1 MIMKIKLGTVL
12 DLNAMLKAIIDN
24 TELKIDSL
32 LKFKL
37 LGILKNI
44 EIPVNNFEAVRNEKI
59 REYGKENDE
68 GNIGISADDTESME
82 KFTNDLNEV
91 INSDV
96 EVNIQKLKAVDVFD
110 KGLPAEYLVGLYP
123 IIDSSLNTNVD
134 VTRLK
139 FLSVSDIVYNVFK
152 NNCKIL

>member
-1 MIMKIKLGTVL
+1 MKIKLGIVL
-12 DLNAMLKAIIDN
+12 ELNNMLKAIIDN

-82 KFTNDLNEV
+82 KFTNDMNEV

-110 KGLPAEYLVGLYP
+110 KGLPADYLVGLYP
-123 IIDSSLNTNVD
+123 IIEE
-134 VTRLK
+134 
-139 FLSVSDIVYNVFK
+139 
-152 NNCKIL
+152 

>member
-1 MIMKIKLGTVL
+1 MKIKLGIVL
-12 DLNAMLKAIIDN
+12 ELNNMLKAIIDN

-82 KFTNDLNEV
+82 KFTKDMNEV

-96 EVNIQKLKAVDVFD
+96 EVNIQKLKATDVFD
-110 KGLPAEYLVGLYP
+110 KGLPADYLVGLYS
-123 IIDSSLNTNVD
+123 IIEE
-134 VTRLK
+134 
-139 FLSVSDIVYNVFK
+139 
-152 NNCKIL
+152 

>member
-1 MIMKIKLGTVL
+1 MTIKLSTIL
-12 DLNAMLKAIIDN
+12 ELNNMLKAIIDN

-68 GNIGISADDTESME
+68 GNIGISVDDTESME

-96 EVNIQKLKAVDVFD
+96 EVNIQKLKATDVFD
-110 KGLPAEYLVGLYP
+110 KGLPAEYLVGLYS
-123 IIDSSLNTNVD
+123 IIEE
-134 VTRLK
+134 
-139 FLSVSDIVYNVFK
+139 
-152 NNCKIL
+152 

>member
-1 MIMKIKLGTVL
+1 MTIKLGTVL

-82 KFTNDLNEV
+82 KFTKDMNEV

-110 KGLPAEYLVGLYP
+110 KGLPAEYLVGLYS
-123 IIDSSLNTNVD
+123 IIEE
-134 VTRLK
+134 
-139 FLSVSDIVYNVFK
+139 
-152 NNCKIL
+152 

>member
-1 MIMKIKLGTVL
+1 MEIKLSTIL
-12 DLNAMLKAIIDN
+12 ELNNMLKAIIDN

-44 EIPVNNFEAVRNEKI
+44 EIRVNNFEAVRKEKI

-68 GNIGISADDTESME
+68 RNIGISADDTESME
-82 KFTNDLNEV
+82 KFTNDMNEV

-110 KGLPAEYLVGLYP
+110 KGLPADYLVGLYP
-123 IIDSSLNTNVD
+123 IIEE
-134 VTRLK
+134 
-139 FLSVSDIVYNVFK
+139 
-152 NNCKIL
+152 

>member
-1 MIMKIKLGTVL
+1 MKIKLGTVL

-44 EIPVNNFEAVRNEKI
+44 EIPVNNFEVVRNEKI

-82 KFTNDLNEV
+82 KFTNDMNEV

-123 IIDSSLNTNVD
+123 IIEE
-134 VTRLK
+134 
-139 FLSVSDIVYNVFK
+139 
-152 NNCKIL
+152 

>member
-1 MIMKIKLGTVL
+1 MKIKLGTVL

-68 GNIGISADDTESME
+68 GNIGISADDKESME
-82 KFTNDLNEV
+82 KFINDMNEV

-110 KGLPAEYLVGLYP
+110 KGLPADYLVGLYS
-123 IIDSSLNTNVD
+123 IIEE
-134 VTRLK
+134 
-139 FLSVSDIVYNVFK
+139 
-152 NNCKIL
+152 

>member
-1 MIMKIKLGTVL
+1 MKIKLGTVL

-44 EIPVNNFEAVRNEKI
+44 EIPVNNFEAIRNEKI

-82 KFTNDLNEV
+82 KFTNDMNEV

-96 EVNIQKLKAVDVFD
+96 EVNIQKSKATDVFD
-110 KGLPAEYLVGLYP
+110 KGLPADYLVGLYP
-123 IIDSSLNTNVD
+123 IIEE
-134 VTRLK
+134 
-139 FLSVSDIVYNVFK
+139 
-152 NNCKIL
+152 

>member
-1 MIMKIKLGTVL
+1 MKIKLRTVL

-82 KFTNDLNEV
+82 KFTKDMNEV

-96 EVNIQKLKAVDVFD
+96 EVNIQKLKSTDVFD
-110 KGLPAEYLVGLYP
+110 KGLPADYLVGLYP
-123 IIDSSLNTNVD
+123 IIEE
-134 VTRLK
+134 
-139 FLSVSDIVYNVFK
+139 
-152 NNCKIL
+152 

>member
-1 MIMKIKLGTVL
+1 MKIKLGIVL

-44 EIPVNNFEAVRNEKI
+44 EIPVNNFETIRNEKI

-110 KGLPAEYLVGLYP
+110 KGVPAEYLVGLYS
-123 IIDSSLNTNVD
+123 IIEE
-134 VTRLK
+134 
-139 FLSVSDIVYNVFK
+139 
-152 NNCKIL
+152 

>member
-1 MIMKIKLGTVL
+1 MKIKLGIVL
-12 DLNAMLKAIIDN
+12 ELNNMLKAIIDN

-82 KFTNDLNEV
+82 KFTKDMNEV

-96 EVNIQKLKAVDVFD
+96 EVNIQKLKATDVFD
-110 KGLPAEYLVGLYP
+110 KGLPADYLVGLYP
-123 IIDSSLNTNVD
+123 IIEE
-134 VTRLK
+134 
-139 FLSVSDIVYNVFK
+139 
-152 NNCKIL
+152 

>member
-1 MIMKIKLGTVL
+1 MKIKLGIVL
-12 DLNAMLKAIIDN
+12 DLNTMLKAIIDN

-44 EIPVNNFEAVRNEKI
+44 EIPVNNFEVVRNEKI

-82 KFTNDLNEV
+82 KFTNDMNEV

-96 EVNIQKLKAVDVFD
+96 EVNIQKLKPTDVFD
-110 KGLPAEYLVGLYP
+110 KGLPAEYLVGLYS
-123 IIDSSLNTNVD
+123 IIEE
-134 VTRLK
+134 
-139 FLSVSDIVYNVFK
+139 
-152 NNCKIL
+152 

>member
-1 MIMKIKLGTVL
+1 MKIKLSNVL
-12 DLNAMLKAIIDN
+12 ELNNMLKAIIDN

-44 EIPVNNFEAVRNEKI
+44 EIPVNSFEAIRNEKI

-68 GNIGISADDTESME
+68 GNISISADDTESME
-82 KFTNDLNEV
+82 KFTKDMNEV

-110 KGLPAEYLVGLYP
+110 KGLPAEYLVGLYS
-123 IIDSSLNTNVD
+123 II
-134 VTRLK
+134 K
-139 FLSVSDIVYNVFK
+139 E
-152 NNCKIL
+152 

>member
-1 MIMKIKLGTVL
+1 MKIKLGIVL
-12 DLNAMLKAIIDN
+12 ELNNMLKTIIDN

-44 EIPVNNFEAVRNEKI
+44 EIPVNNFETVRNEKI

-82 KFTNDLNEV
+82 KFTKDMNEV

-96 EVNIQKLKAVDVFD
+96 EVNIQKLKAADVFD
-110 KGLPAEYLVGLYP
+110 KGLPADYLVGLYP
-123 IIDSSLNTNVD
+123 IIEE
-134 VTRLK
+134 
-139 FLSVSDIVYNVFK
+139 
-152 NNCKIL
+152 

>member
-1 MIMKIKLGTVL
+1 MKIKLSTVL
-12 DLNAMLKAIIDN
+12 ELNNMLKAIIDN

-82 KFTNDLNEV
+82 KFTKDMNDV

-96 EVNIQKLKAVDVFD
+96 EVNIQKLKATDVFD
-110 KGLPAEYLVGLYP
+110 KGLPADYLVGLYP
-123 IIDSSLNTNVD
+123 IIEE
-134 VTRLK
+134 
-139 FLSVSDIVYNVFK
+139 
-152 NNCKIL
+152 

>member
-1 MIMKIKLGTVL
+1 MLLKQKEKMMMKIKLGTVL

-110 KGLPAEYLVGLYP
+110 KGLPAEYLVGLYS
-123 IIDSSLNTNVD
+123 IIEE
-134 VTRLK
+134 
-139 FLSVSDIVYNVFK
+139 
-152 NNCKIL
+152 

>member
-1 MIMKIKLGTVL
+1 MKIKLRTVL

-82 KFTNDLNEV
+82 KFTKDMNEV

-96 EVNIQKLKAVDVFD
+96 EVNIQKLKATDVFD
-110 KGLPAEYLVGLYP
+110 RGLPAEYLVGLYS
-123 IIDSSLNTNVD
+123 IIEE
-134 VTRLK
+134 
-139 FLSVSDIVYNVFK
+139 
-152 NNCKIL
+152 

>member
-1 MIMKIKLGTVL
+1 MKIKLGIVL
-12 DLNAMLKAIIDN
+12 ELNNMLKAIIDN

-82 KFTNDLNEV
+82 KFTNDMNELV
-91 INSDV
+91 NSDV

-110 KGLPAEYLVGLYP
+110 KGLPAEYLVGLYS
-123 IIDSSLNTNVD
+123 IIEE
-134 VTRLK
+134 
-139 FLSVSDIVYNVFK
+139 
-152 NNCKIL
+152 

>member
-1 MIMKIKLGTVL
+1 MKIKLSTVL
-12 DLNAMLKAIIDN
+12 GLNNMLKAIIDN

-32 LKFKL
+32 FKFKL

-82 KFTNDLNEV
+82 KFTKDMNELV
-91 INSDV
+91 NSDV
-96 EVNIQKLKAVDVFD
+96 EVNIQKLKADDVFD
-110 KGLPAEYLVGLYP
+110 KGLPAEYLVGLYS
-123 IIDSSLNTNVD
+123 IIEE
-134 VTRLK
+134 
-139 FLSVSDIVYNVFK
+139 
-152 NNCKIL
+152 

>member
-1 MIMKIKLGTVL
+1 MKIKLGIIL
-12 DLNAMLKAIIDN
+12 DSNNMLKAIIDN

-32 LKFKL
+32 FKFKL

-123 IIDSSLNTNVD
+123 IIEE
-134 VTRLK
+134 
-139 FLSVSDIVYNVFK
+139 
-152 NNCKIL
+152 

>member
-1 MIMKIKLGTVL
+1 MMKIKLGTVL

-110 KGLPAEYLVGLYP
+110 KGLPADYLVGLYP
-123 IIDSSLNTNVD
+123 IIEE
-134 VTRLK
+134 
-139 FLSVSDIVYNVFK
+139 
-152 NNCKIL
+152 

>member
-1 MIMKIKLGTVL
+1 MEIKLSTIL
-12 DLNAMLKAIIDN
+12 ELNNMLKAIIDN

-59 REYGKENDE
+59 REDGKENDE
-68 GNIGISADDTESME
+68 GNIGISGDDTESME

-91 INSDV
+91 INSEV

-110 KGLPAEYLVGLYP
+110 KGLPAEYLVGLYS
-123 IIDSSLNTNVD
+123 IIEE
-134 VTRLK
+134 
-139 FLSVSDIVYNVFK
+139 
-152 NNCKIL
+152 

>member
-1 MIMKIKLGTVL
+1 MKIKLSTVL
-12 DLNAMLKAIIDN
+12 ELNNMLKAIIDN

-123 IIDSSLNTNVD
+123 IIEE
-134 VTRLK
+134 
-139 FLSVSDIVYNVFK
+139 
-152 NNCKIL
+152 

>member
-1 MIMKIKLGTVL
+1 MKIKLNTVL
-12 DLNAMLKAIIDN
+12 ELNNMLKAIIDN

-82 KFTNDLNEV
+82 KFTKDMNEV

-96 EVNIQKLKAVDVFD
+96 EVNIQKLNPTDVFD
-110 KGLPAEYLVGLYP
+110 KGLPADYLVGLYP
-123 IIDSSLNTNVD
+123 IIEE
-134 VTRLK
+134 
-139 FLSVSDIVYNVFK
+139 
-152 NNCKIL
+152 

>member
-1 MIMKIKLGTVL
+1 MKIKLGIVL
-12 DLNAMLKAIIDN
+12 ELNNMLKAIIDN

-44 EIPVNNFEAVRNEKI
+44 EIPVNNFEAIRNEKI

-82 KFTNDLNEV
+82 KFTKDMNEV
-91 INSDV
+91 INAEV
-96 EVNIQKLKAVDVFD
+96 EVNIQKLKATDVFD
-110 KGLPAEYLVGLYP
+110 KGLPAEYLVGLYS
-123 IIDSSLNTNVD
+123 IIEE
-134 VTRLK
+134 
-139 FLSVSDIVYNVFK
+139 
-152 NNCKIL
+152 

>member
-1 MIMKIKLGTVL
+1 MTIKLGAVL
-12 DLNAMLKAIIDN
+12 DLNAMLKSIIDN

-44 EIPVNNFEAVRNEKI
+44 EIPVNNFETVRNEKI

-91 INSDV
+91 INSEI

-110 KGLPAEYLVGLYP
+110 KGLPADYLVGLYH
-123 IIDSSLNTNVD
+123 IIEE
-134 VTRLK
+134 
-139 FLSVSDIVYNVFK
+139 
-152 NNCKIL
+152 

>member
-1 MIMKIKLGTVL
+1 MKIKLGIVL
-12 DLNAMLKAIIDN
+12 ELNNMLKAIIDN

-82 KFTNDLNEV
+82 KFTKDMNEV

-96 EVNIQKLKAVDVFD
+96 EVNIQKLKAADVFD
-110 KGLPAEYLVGLYP
+110 KGLPADYLVRLYP
-123 IIDSSLNTNVD
+123 IIEE
-134 VTRLK
+134 
-139 FLSVSDIVYNVFK
+139 
-152 NNCKIL
+152 

>member
-1 MIMKIKLGTVL
+1 MKIKLGTIL
-12 DLNAMLKAIIDN
+12 DLNNMLKAIIDN

-44 EIPVNNFEAVRNEKI
+44 EIPVNNFEAVRNEQI

-82 KFTNDLNEV
+82 KFTKDMNEV

-96 EVNIQKLKAVDVFD
+96 EVNIQKLKAADVFD
-110 KGLPAEYLVGLYP
+110 KGLPADYLVGLYP
-123 IIDSSLNTNVD
+123 IIEE
-134 VTRLK
+134 
-139 FLSVSDIVYNVFK
+139 
-152 NNCKIL
+152 

>member
-1 MIMKIKLGTVL
+1 MKIKLSNVL
-12 DLNAMLKAIIDN
+12 ELNNMLKAIIDN

-44 EIPVNNFEAVRNEKI
+44 EIPVNSFEAVRNEKI

-68 GNIGISADDTESME
+68 GNISISVDDTESME

-91 INSDV
+91 INSEV

-110 KGLPAEYLVGLYP
+110 KGLPAEYLVGLYS
-123 IIDSSLNTNVD
+123 IIEE
-134 VTRLK
+134 
-139 FLSVSDIVYNVFK
+139 
-152 NNCKIL
+152 

>member
-1 MIMKIKLGTVL
+1 MKIKLGIVL
-12 DLNAMLKAIIDN
+12 DLNTMLKAIIDN

-44 EIPVNNFEAVRNEKI
+44 EIPVNNFEAIRNEKI
-59 REYGKENDE
+59 REYGKESDE
-68 GNIGISADDTESME
+68 GNISISADDTESIE
-82 KFTNDLNEV
+82 KFTKDMNEV

-96 EVNIQKLKAVDVFD
+96 EVNIQKLKSVDVFD

-123 IIDSSLNTNVD
+123 IIEE
-134 VTRLK
+134 
-139 FLSVSDIVYNVFK
+139 
-152 NNCKIL
+152 

>member
-1 MIMKIKLGTVL
+1 MKIKLGTVL

-44 EIPVNNFEAVRNEKI
+44 EIPVNNFETIRNEKI

-82 KFTNDLNEV
+82 KFTNDMNEV

-96 EVNIQKLKAVDVFD
+96 EVNIQKLKATDVFD
-110 KGLPAEYLVGLYP
+110 KGLPAEYLVGLYS
-123 IIDSSLNTNVD
+123 IIEE
-134 VTRLK
+134 
-139 FLSVSDIVYNVFK
+139 
-152 NNCKIL
+152 

>member
-1 MIMKIKLGTVL
+1 MKIKLSNVL
-12 DLNAMLKAIIDN
+12 ELNNMLKAIIDN
-24 TELKIDSL
+24 TELKIESL

-91 INSDV
+91 INSEV

-110 KGLPAEYLVGLYP
+110 KGLPAEYLVGLYS
-123 IIDSSLNTNVD
+123 IIEE
-134 VTRLK
+134 
-139 FLSVSDIVYNVFK
+139 
-152 NNCKIL
+152 